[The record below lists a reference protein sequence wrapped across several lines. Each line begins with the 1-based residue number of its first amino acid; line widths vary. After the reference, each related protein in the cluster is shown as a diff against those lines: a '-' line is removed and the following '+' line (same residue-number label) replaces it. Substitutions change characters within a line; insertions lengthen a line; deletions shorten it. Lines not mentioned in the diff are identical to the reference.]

1 MTRHQPDP
9 ERLDI
14 SLGPDDSTSTRA
26 CSVRHQPGPARLLDQ
41 ICRGW
46 SVGVETSLLE
56 VAELAEAVTVRRI
69 MRFCVWSRAKCCA
82 RLPWKINEEGVLKKE
97 LLAVGILF

>member
-1 MTRHQPDP
+1 
-9 ERLDI
+9 
-14 SLGPDDSTSTRA
+14 
-26 CSVRHQPGPARLLDQ
+26 
-41 ICRGW
+41 
-46 SVGVETSLLE
+46 VETSLLE